1 MDPRRLALTS
11 LSLLM
16 LAVRAWGAAGPACAY
31 TMRSTEMSV
40 PNGVKIVVLRKAGVP
55 WNRRGEFVFD
65 STVPQEWGG
74 PADADNVT
82 LMSPSQASHKYGVEV
97 FLSNCICT
105 GPTSLATAKAAI
117 LHWERYLQ
125 GEAPF
130 DPYGRCP
137 VRP

>member
-1 MDPRRLALTS
+1 MDSRRLALTS

-31 TMRSTEMSV
+31 AMKSTEMSV
-40 PNGVKIVVLRKAGVP
+40 PSGVKVVVLRKAGVP

-74 PADADNVT
+74 QADADNVM
-82 LMSPSQASHKYGVEV
+82 LMSPAQASRKYGVEV
-97 FLSNCICT
+97 FLAECVCSGQT
-105 GPTSLATAKAAI
+105 QLSTAKAAI
-117 LHWERYLQ
+117 VVWERYLK